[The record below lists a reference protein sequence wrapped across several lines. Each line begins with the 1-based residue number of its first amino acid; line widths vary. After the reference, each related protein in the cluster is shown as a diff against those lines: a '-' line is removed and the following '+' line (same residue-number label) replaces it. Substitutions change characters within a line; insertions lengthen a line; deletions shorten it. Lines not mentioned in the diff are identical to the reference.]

1 MGVGLS
7 RGVPAGSGC
16 ALYGPGPSRV
26 KGAAHRLRDGLRPPL
41 TREPLPALGQALSGR
56 PWPARWVRAAPSPLL
71 WVDRVWLSAQDR
83 RRGGSPRLSTSPF
96 QVFV

>member
-1 MGVGLS
+1 LS

-26 KGAAHRLRDGLRPPL
+26 KGAAHRCATACGPPL

-56 PWPARWVRAAPSPLL
+56 PWACPMGARSPSPLL